1 MNSGLIIVGQ
11 VLTLF
16 FLLAVGL
23 FMTRKG
29 WIKDG
34 GIATMNTLVMQIT
47 MPCMIVASFQMDYE
61 PEILRELAAV
71 LAVSL
76 VAHGMLVL
84 LGKLITRRY
93 PRAVRQ
99 VFWYVLVFTNCAYM
113 GYPLIEG
120 LYGKM
125 GVLYASI
132 YVIGFNLYCWTVGV
146 GIFSDKG
153 GGLKRALLNPGTLS
167 VVVGLILFL
176 ARLRLPG
183 PVNSAVTLLGNMT
196 TPLSMLIVGA
206 RLGEVKP
213 RELFAG
219 RTIYLASLLR
229 LVVIPLAGY
238 GALYL
243 LGLRGLTLAIPVICM
258 AMPAAAATQ
267 MFAEQFGGDGRLASR
282 FVAMTTGFS
291 LATIPVLMSLLPM

>member
-1 MNSGLIIVGQ
+1 MNPRSSGSWRRCWRSRWWPTGV
-11 VLTLF
+11 
-16 FLLAVGL
+16 
-23 FMTRKG
+23 
-29 WIKDG
+29 
-34 GIATMNTLVMQIT
+34 
-47 MPCMIVASFQMDYE
+47 
-61 PEILRELAAV
+61 
-71 LAVSL
+71 
-76 VAHGMLVL
+76 LVL

-99 VFWYVLVFTNCAYM
+99 VFWYVLVFSNCAYM

-153 GGLKRALLNPGTLS
+153 GGLKRALLSPGTLS

-183 PVNSAVTLLGNMT
+183 PVSSAVTLLGNMA
-196 TPLSMLIVGA
+196 TPLSMLIVRGRAWA
-206 RLGEVKP
+206 RVKP
-213 RELFAG
+213 AG
-219 RTIYLASLLR
+219 ALCRRTIYLASLLR

-243 LGLRGLTLAIPVICM
+243 LGLRG
-258 AMPAAAATQ
+258 
-267 MFAEQFGGDGRLASR
+267 
-282 FVAMTTGFS
+282 
-291 LATIPVLMSLLPM
+291 